1 MELRHL
7 RYFKAVAENGGFARA
22 ARLLHVAQSAISG
35 QIRDLEEELGVSL
48 FDRAKRQIR
57 LTYHGELFL
66 KDAKTVLASADG
78 AVANMQRSLRGEVG
92 TLTIGFF
99 AGSTGPFFPA
109 IIKEY
114 RRRFQDVQVSLVEM
128 TTAMHHKALQA
139 GTVDVA
145 FTRPT
150 PPSDAA
156 TLHFEHLHSDRFGAA
171 MLKSHP
177 LAKKRSVFIRELAD
191 ERFIM
196 VDRNHSPF
204 AFDKVITLCAEAG
217 FSPRI
222 GTTASNAAGV
232 VALVEAG
239 EGVAVFA
246 SGGSTISHHNEL
258 ALVPLADRTAFID
271 LVIAWAPQ
279 HENPVLRSFLE
290 VALKKRRRP

>member
-7 RYFKAVAENGGFARA
+7 RYFKAVAESGGFARA

-35 QIRDLEEELGVSL
+35 QIHDLEEELGVPL

-66 KDAKTVLASADG
+66 KDARTLLASADG

-99 AGSTGPFFPA
+99 AGGPLSFFPA
-109 IIKEY
+109 IIKEFK
-114 RRRFQDVQVSLVEM
+114 RRFRDVQVLLVDM
-128 TTAMHHKALQA
+128 PTAMHHKALQT
-139 GTVDVA
+139 GTIDVA
-145 FTRPT
+145 FTRPA

-156 TLHFEHLHSDRFGAA
+156 TVRLEHLHSDRLSAA
-171 MLKSHP
+171 MPKSHP
-177 LAKKRSVFIRELAD
+177 LARKRSIFIRELAE

-196 VDRNHSPF
+196 VDRNHAPF
-204 AFDKVITLCAEAG
+204 AFDKVISLCAEAG
-217 FSPRI
+217 FSPRV
-222 GTTASNAAGV
+222 GTTASNAIGV

-239 EGVAVFA
+239 EGVAILSHAWRGNEVVF
-246 SGGSTISHHNEL
+246 
-258 ALVPLADRTAFID
+258 VPLADRTAVID

-279 HENPVLRSFLE
+279 RENPVLRSFLD
-290 VALKKRRRP
+290 VALKKRRKP

>member
-1 MELRHL
+1 
-7 RYFKAVAENGGFARA
+7 
-22 ARLLHVAQSAISG
+22 
-35 QIRDLEEELGVSL
+35 
-48 FDRAKRQIR
+48 
-57 LTYHGELFL
+57 
-66 KDAKTVLASADG
+66 
-78 AVANMQRSLRGEVG
+78 MQRSLRGEVG

-99 AGSTGPFFPA
+99 VGSTVSFFPP
-109 IIKEY
+109 IMKEFK
-114 RRRFQDVQVSLVEM
+114 RRFQEVQVSLVEM
-128 TTAMHHKALQA
+128 PTAMHHKALQA
-139 GTVDVA
+139 GTIEVA
-145 FTRPT
+145 FTRPA
-150 PPSDAA
+150 PPSDVA
-156 TLHFEHLHSDRFGAA
+156 TVHFEHLHSGQLSAV
-171 MLKSHP
+171 MPKSHP
-177 LAKKRSVFIRELAD
+177 LAKKRSIFIRELAD

-279 HENPVLRSFLE
+279 HENPVLRSFLD
-290 VALKKRRRP
+290 VALKKRRKP

>member
-22 ARLLHVAQSAISG
+22 ARLLNVAQSALSG
-35 QIRDLEEELGVSL
+35 QIHDLEEELGVSL

-57 LTYHGELFL
+57 LTYHGEHFL
-66 KDAKTVLASADG
+66 RDARTVLAAADG
-78 AVANMQRSLRGEVG
+78 AVANVQRSVRGEVG

-99 AGSTGPFFPA
+99 TGGIGTFFPA
-109 IIKEY
+109 IIKEFKH
-114 RRRFQDVQVSLVEM
+114 RFQDVQVSLVEM

-139 GTVDVA
+139 GTIDVA

-156 TLHFEHLHSDRFGAA
+156 TLRFELLHSDRLDAA

-177 LAKKRSVFIRELAD
+177 LAKKRSILIRELAD
-191 ERFIM
+191 ERFILSSR
-196 VDRNHSPF
+196 DHSPV
-204 AFDKVITLCAEAG
+204 AFDKVISLCAEAG

-222 GTTASNAAGV
+222 GATATVSTGM

-239 EGVAVFA
+239 EGVAIL
-246 SGGSTISHHNEL
+246 SRSSTILHPDEL
-258 ALVPLADRTAFID
+258 VLVPLADRTAFID

-279 HENPVLRSFLE
+279 HENPVIRSFLD
-290 VALKKRRRP
+290 VALKKRRKP